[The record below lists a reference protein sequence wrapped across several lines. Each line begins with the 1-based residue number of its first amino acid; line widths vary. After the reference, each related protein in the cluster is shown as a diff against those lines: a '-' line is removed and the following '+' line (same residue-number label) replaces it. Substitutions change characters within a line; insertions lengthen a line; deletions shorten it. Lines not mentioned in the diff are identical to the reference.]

1 MQWRKFIAV
10 ATLAAFGGEFPLV
23 TMAQQASVPQTTPA
37 IRATTEL
44 VLVNVV
50 ARDKKGNLVRDL
62 KREDFTVLED
72 GQKQQVSSFD
82 FENIDEMALAGQTAR
97 TTTGNEAASNA
108 AAPPAQPSPTM
119 DARDRRLILLFFD
132 FSAMDPHQIDRA
144 VESAK
149 KYVDTRMQPA
159 DLIAVVSISTNM
171 RLDLDFTDN
180 KAKILS
186 VLNAYSSGSV
196 QGFDSG
202 STGSAEGAVETSGA
216 FTGDDTDFNNFSA
229 DRKLQALQSLD

>member
-1 MQWRKFIAV
+1 MRCRKFIAV
-10 ATLAAFGGEFPLV
+10 ATLAFFGGEFPLV
-23 TMAQQASVPQTTPA
+23 TMAQQAGVPHSTPA

-119 DARDRRLILLFFD
+119 DAGDRRLIFLFFD
-132 FSAMDPHQIDRA
+132 FSA
-144 VESAK
+144 
-149 KYVDTRMQPA
+149 
-159 DLIAVVSISTNM
+159 
-171 RLDLDFTDN
+171 
-180 KAKILS
+180 
-186 VLNAYSSGSV
+186 
-196 QGFDSG
+196 
-202 STGSAEGAVETSGA
+202 
-216 FTGDDTDFNNFSA
+216 
-229 DRKLQALQSLD
+229 